1 MSRGEQRSRR
11 GKQISIETSEVSDAY
26 QQRMV
31 DIQDSLRSI
40 TGKLDN
46 IGTLQQSVTTLQ
58 QDLWDEDGLDERI
71 KYIGQQNEDSR
82 EDIDALKSENSFL
95 RKEMQVMKSIIINL
109 DRRVT
114 QQENEIVDLRGR
126 SMRDNILIQN
136 LKEEENENQARH

>member
-11 GKQISIETSEVSDAY
+11 GKQSSTETSEVSDAY

-31 DIQDSLRSI
+31 EIQESLRSI

-71 KYIGQQNEDSR
+71 KYICQHKSR
-82 EDIDALKSENSFL
+82 EDIDALKSENASDEVCYHQL
-95 RKEMQVMKSIIINL
+95 
-109 DRRVT
+109 
-114 QQENEIVDLRGR
+114 
-126 SMRDNILIQN
+126 
-136 LKEEENENQARH
+136 